1 MQRPDASGP
10 GDLTA
15 DGRPAALLPLR
26 QLFQISIYWFG
37 INAIWGAVDGVVLQ
51 ERVPHLVDPGTG
63 GTALALIKV
72 VAVLMAIVVQPT
84 VGTISDYTM
93 SRWGRRK
100 PYIAVG
106 ASLDVLFLLG
116 LASAQTF
123 VAVMAFVVLLQFS
136 SNFAQGPFQ
145 GYIPDL
151 VGAKQVAVAS
161 ALVGI
166 MSVLGNVGGTII
178 GSLGFLMD
186 PPDFR
191 IPLIVVG
198 LIEFLTMVGTV
209 VWVREGRKAKDRAGR
224 SWPSVAAEA
233 WGTDILREHSYVW
246 LVASRLFFLT
256 GVSMITALSLLY
268 LERAMGLNGSDKGSW
283 VTISAIL
290 VALAIVITAWP
301 AAKLSDR
308 IGRKAVI
315 YAACGLGATGMAILT
330 VAPSLPVAEIG
341 IILIGV
347 GAGAFLSVD
356 WALMTD
362 IIPKASSGR
371 YMGMSNVATAS
382 AGALALIIGGP
393 VIDIVGGTAQSGSG
407 PRSVMAIG
415 VGLFLLAAVLL
426 RQVDERRREDA
437 DELVVIPV
445 TPELA
450 V

>member
-1 MQRPDASGP
+1 MQSPDASGP
-10 GDLTA
+10 SDIAA

-26 QLFQISIYWFG
+26 QLVQISLYWFG

-63 GTALALIKV
+63 GTALAAIKV
-72 VAVLMAIVVQPT
+72 VAVVMAIVVQPT
-84 VGTISDYTM
+84 IGTISDYTM

-100 PYIAVG
+100 PYIAIG

-123 VAVMAFVVLLQFS
+123 LAVMAFVVLLQFS

-151 VGAKQVAVAS
+151 VGAKQVAIAS

-166 MSVLGNVGGTII
+166 MSILGNVGGTII
-178 GSLGFLMD
+178 ASLGLLVT

-191 IPLIVVG
+191 IPLIAVG

-209 VWVREGRKAKDRAGR
+209 LWVREGRVAKDRAGR

-268 LERAMGLNGSDKGSW
+268 LGRSMSLAGAEKGTW
-283 VTISAIL
+283 VTISSIL
-290 VALAIVITAWP
+290 VAASIVITAWP

-308 IGRKAVI
+308 LGRKAVI
-315 YAACGLGATGMAILT
+315 YGACGFGAVGMGLLAI
-330 VAPSLPVAEIG
+330 APGLAVAEVG
-341 IILIGV
+341 IICVGI

-382 AGALALIIGGP
+382 AGAFALIIGGP
-393 VIDIVGGTAQSGSG
+393 VIDLVGGKEQSGAG
-407 PRSVMAIG
+407 PRAALAIG
-415 VGLFLLAAVLL
+415 VGLFLIAALLL

-437 DELVVIPV
+437 DELIVVPV
-445 TPELA
+445 AAEAAT
-450 V
+450 